1 MEAAAVGGTMILL
14 LAWNL
19 RPTPFLAMQP
29 ASTDTGRAATN
40 RVISIPRGQP
50 VIVDGKISPK
60 EWDDSGTLEITVRPD
75 WKILV
80 RFKHDD
86 NNLYFLFDRVTNGGD
101 RLFPE
106 LLFDPYDQKRLHW
119 YKGDWWFHVSANL
132 CESEGAPNVY
142 EKNGVFQCAHQK
154 PGWEANNPPTTET
167 ETIEIRIAFD
177 KIGRKPSQGMRL
189 GVAAAMTNAT
199 GDNRQVW
206 YTWPMKATV
215 DSPRTWGE
223 AVLQ

>member
-1 MEAAAVGGTMILL
+1 MQAASSETEK
-14 LAWNL
+14 
-19 RPTPFLAMQP
+19 
-29 ASTDTGRAATN
+29 AAPD

-50 VIVDGKISPK
+50 VVVDGKISPK
-60 EWDDSGTLEITVRPD
+60 EWDDSARLEITVKPD
-75 WKILV
+75 WKIPV

-86 NNLYFLFDRVTNGGD
+86 RNLYFLFDRVTNGGD

-106 LLFDPYDQKRLHW
+106 LFFDPYDR
-119 YKGDWWFHVSANL
+119 KGSYWEKGRWWFHVSANL

-142 EKNGVFQCAHQK
+142 EKNGVFQCAHEK

-177 KIGRKPSQGMRL
+177 KIGRKPSQGMRM

-199 GDNRQVW
+199 GNNRQVW
-206 YTWPMKATV
+206 YVWPMKATV